1 MMNEI
6 LQRSGNFSR
15 QNRGRLLAILLMVAG
30 LLAVAACEKDPA
42 QSPVAQAPTHAIPA
56 APAEDL
62 NADRYQ
68 LGGPDGPITVGDSS
82 AIALTIEAA
91 DGLKVNE
98 EFPWSI
104 AFEDTPGVEIAK
116 KEFKMDELDLET
128 RRASIPLTVSAS
140 QPGKHL
146 LNAVGNFSVCNDT
159 QCYVIRNQ
167 KLAFHVEASGG
178 DADATTGAN

>member
-6 LQRSGNFSR
+6 LQNSGNSSR
-15 QNRGRLLAILLMVAG
+15 RNRGRLVLVLLMAG
-30 LLAVAACEKDPA
+30 GVLAATACDKGTSET
-42 QSPVAQAPTHAIPA
+42 PVAQAPINAIPT
-56 APAEDL
+56 APAENL

-68 LGGPDGPITVGDSS
+68 LGGPAKAITVGESS

-104 AFEDTPGVEIAK
+104 TFEDAPGVEIAK
-116 KEFKMDELDLET
+116 KEFKMEELDLEP

-140 QPGKHL
+140 ESGKHL
-146 LNAVGNFSVCNDT
+146 LSAVGNFSVCNDT

-178 DADATTGAN
+178 DDAPAAGAN